1 MYKCLND
8 KLYENNI
15 DYLLNTIQNTSIFRA
30 IGLKNVYFKP
40 NDNVT
45 IRIEVD
51 KENDEQLKKNAD
63 MCKQIL
69 ETSAF
74 PFINLNFQ
82 WVDNTVPIPNIR
94 IIIAKNGSIVG
105 GVTAG
110 IGKQNSLVY
119 IFNFNQGTVLHEFAH
134 TLGRYHEH
142 LNPNN
147 NPIKW
152 IKDKVYTYYQNKGLT
167 KEQIDTQILRQF
179 DPDVILTTP
188 FDEKSVMNYDIVS
201 SLTENGITI
210 HRGNEYSEGDKLW
223 FKLQYG
229 SK

>member
-15 DYLLNTIQNTSIFRA
+15 DYLLNTVQNTSNFRA
-30 IGLKNVYFKP
+30 IGVKDVYFKP
-40 NDNVT
+40 KDNVT
-45 IRIEVD
+45 IRIELD
-51 KENDEQLKKNAD
+51 KEDDEQLKKNGE

-69 ETSAF
+69 ENNAF

-82 WVDNTVPIPNIR
+82 WVDKTVPIPNIR
-94 IIIAKNGSIVG
+94 IVIAKNGSIVG
-105 GVTAG
+105 GITAG

-119 IFNFNQGTVLHEFAH
+119 IFNFNQGTLLHEFGHA
-134 TLGRYHEH
+134 LGRYHEH
-142 LNPNN
+142 LNPNG

-152 IKDKVYTYYQNKGLT
+152 IKDKVYTYFQNKGLT

-179 DPDVILTTP
+179 DPQTVLTTP
-188 FDEKSVMNYDIVS
+188 FDEKSIMNYDIDS
-201 SLTENGITI
+201 SITENGISI
-210 HRGNEYSEGDKLW
+210 HRGTEYSDGDKLW

-229 SK
+229 TK